1 MPYLRFASLAG
12 NKFSGPI
19 PLEWCE
25 GKRRRIDIY
34 DNAALCDEVP
44 PCMQG
49 RITSYRGT
57 ALLDPL
63 KTSIGGEVTGGQ
75 CGIAP
80 PICGDECG
88 FVGPD
93 PPYWTNATT
102 IAFSF
107 TQFSNI
113 DDEGGVIKYD
123 WQLGTIAGIG
133 NLISWTPYQGFTA
146 PGKPASG
153 NSISIDRYYVDHI
166 IPTFSLKMGAQYY
179 LSLRGWNAGGAS
191 MGTVITSSPITVDP
205 TPPRL
210 PDGGAVY
217 CGEYH
222 SCSPISAD
230 STALGVSWDLF
241 KDAES
246 AVESY
251 SYQVFEYHG
260 DRSSSSNGTDDVGIR
275 RPGKKLNYV
284 GQAITGKI
292 KVDQT
297 QMEEQSALIPELEL
311 EEGKSYFVRVYA
323 LNAAGLEGHADAP
336 PVTIVNT
343 NSPLVF
349 VNAQGDV
356 AGNLVGVFAAIL
368 ILFTTLISS
377 FVTWW
382 WVQRK
387 HAKKL
392 EAKKRRKSQVRSFEH
407 LMQGLSSKISTDS
420 DRLDDLKNLKELAFV
435 ITDLANST
443 KIAESCPRGSEKV
456 QDTHD
461 TLLRELIVRH
471 GGYEINTEGDAF
483 HIAFKDISAASK
495 FCLDVQYQMM
505 DQEWPREVLKLSCCQ
520 EVKNKVGQVIFRGPR
535 LRMGLHWAQEGT
547 VAQRL
552 HAITRHRVYTGPAFQ
567 VTRELCEAAA
577 GGQVLLSQEA
587 WARLSRD
594 MAAACHPVVEQ
605 LGYFQLESWSAP
617 MWVYQ
622 LSGALGQPIER
633 KFEKEVSS
641 LELVSRGVGLAVIPP
656 PQSLTNKGHLA
667 FVACRLVH
675 PGGEVG
681 ASTTT
686 TVPQPLSS
694 TLYNLLASVAQQYGG
709 CLFRTNHHRG
719 CYLLA
724 FADSVDGIRFCH
736 AAQALL
742 MYQESWPGGDASSE
756 WMGAMEKLPDGRPVF
771 KGPRLAMAVHYS
783 YDYIVKTGTG
793 AAAKR
798 RTGIVGNSIGDDK
811 EQSHTSLAIA
821 MGDDEASVDYI
832 GPAEELVRSIC
843 DAIHG
848 GQVVLSEAGWA
859 AVQDKLPGRPQ
870 VISLGRHLLSYTVT
884 PSSDINN
891 KWISSRVLNVNVT
904 SGSAG
909 PDTSTTI
916 SGNMS
921 ALPPLPVSPSKDAF
935 DVVIMSA
942 EQAVSRD
949 QLLTEVMPLALAKR
963 RFPPPITQALLDPG
977 YHEAPDAGSN
987 MAMVFVK
994 IAKPKAVVDIEGGGG
1009 GANASTIL
1017 AHMTDADILKIMTA
1031 HTVALSRAV
1040 AVARSLL
1047 PLYGGYE
1054 CKEPEPGKL
1063 TLVFRS
1069 LKDGLAWSGAFQ
1081 RDLVEKVDWPEEVL
1095 LWEDCKEAVEQEDTD
1110 NDDSQEE
1117 GEDDDCRGT
1126 EGEEEEGKAAK
1137 PSSSVVVWRGLRAHV
1152 GIAWGAP
1159 SVKAPLNTGR
1169 ADYHGTVVNLAARL
1183 MSMAQPGQILVEGG
1197 QLQTVVKDLQWSDT
1211 YIDGVLIYM
1220 NDAEIT
1226 TTTATA
1232 TTTTDMQ
1239 NRNDNFVIGDYGS
1252 GVMSSSGHG
1261 RNSSSSDEDDASNN
1275 SNSSNNDNNNS
1286 RPAHVHGRGGGIPC
1300 LTVHKYYQTLYQVL
1314 YFRKL
1319 GYAMIRG
1326 LEEPRLVVQVSPSS
1340 LVNRC
1345 FEEECPG
1352 LLLQHQNHNSSGGG
1366 AGQGGGNQQHHHHYY
1381 YNNNVYNLNGYS
1393 SGSMT
1398 SRLLSSISLPK
1409 RTRSTSSN
1417 VTTPRSGSIIK
1428 HNTTTMPGAA
1438 VVNSNN
1444 SNGVVQQKHSS
1455 RGNQRGNGGGG
1466 DDNNDDVP
1474 TVFQSIS
1481 RSNSICGAGGSGGDS
1496 SSNLGRRSVSS
1507 AFFTTL
1513 GLARRTGSNSSS
1525 GQGTHTGTS
1534 GPRAMPLSLGLGL
1547 STTSSS
1553 RFGRW
1558 HSAKTS
1564 ARSSPRSG
1572 AAIVLGD
1579 TDDHLG
1585 SLNTTNKDHPAVE
1598 VKTKEDGGGEVEV
1611 VIADG
1616 GSNSQHHPGTAGQ
1629 LKLDINDDDDSS
1641 KRRDQGGPET
1651 SLLSPGLAYA
1661 RQVAQLFVDRRKWS
1675 KKGGQQ

>member
-1 MPYLRFASLAG
+1 MKFHISTNLPLLFLLLLHVLSIISTDVVLSVQAATFAGDKAALLEIKAALDPDSTSRLLSSWSKYGDPCDDWWTGVFCHCNDAFDLTSEVPRVVCDQPFTQSSFSTQRVIQLNLGDPRVDTQYPTSKERLRGVLPSILGDLTALRILNFANNDISGPLPDLSLLTSLEQLIIAQNDIVGTLPTYLGLGMPYLRFASLAG

-260 DRSSSSNGTDDVGIR
+260 DRSSSSNDTDDVGIR

-681 ASTTT
+681 ASAAVSSTT

-793 AAAKR
+793 AAAKS

-821 MGDDEASVDYI
+821 MCDDEASVDYI

-916 SGNMS
+916 SGMS

-1069 LKDGLAWSGAFQ
+1069 LKDGLGWSGAFQ

-1239 NRNDNFVIGDYGS
+1239 NRDDNFVIGDYGS

-1275 SNSSNNDNNNS
+1275 SNSSNNDNNNNS

-1340 LVNRC
+1340 LVNRR

-1366 AGQGGGNQQHHHHYY
+1366 AGQGGGNQ
-1381 YNNNVYNLNGYS
+1381 
-1393 SGSMT
+1393 
-1398 SRLLSSISLPK
+1398 
-1409 RTRSTSSN
+1409 
-1417 VTTPRSGSIIK
+1417 
-1428 HNTTTMPGAA
+1428 
-1438 VVNSNN
+1438 
-1444 SNGVVQQKHSS
+1444 
-1455 RGNQRGNGGGG
+1455 
-1466 DDNNDDVP
+1466 
-1474 TVFQSIS
+1474 
-1481 RSNSICGAGGSGGDS
+1481 
-1496 SSNLGRRSVSS
+1496 
-1507 AFFTTL
+1507 
-1513 GLARRTGSNSSS
+1513 
-1525 GQGTHTGTS
+1525 
-1534 GPRAMPLSLGLGL
+1534 
-1547 STTSSS
+1547 
-1553 RFGRW
+1553 
-1558 HSAKTS
+1558 
-1564 ARSSPRSG
+1564 
-1572 AAIVLGD
+1572 
-1579 TDDHLG
+1579 
-1585 SLNTTNKDHPAVE
+1585 
-1598 VKTKEDGGGEVEV
+1598 
-1611 VIADG
+1611 
-1616 GSNSQHHPGTAGQ
+1616 
-1629 LKLDINDDDDSS
+1629 
-1641 KRRDQGGPET
+1641 
-1651 SLLSPGLAYA
+1651 
-1661 RQVAQLFVDRRKWS
+1661 
-1675 KKGGQQ
+1675 